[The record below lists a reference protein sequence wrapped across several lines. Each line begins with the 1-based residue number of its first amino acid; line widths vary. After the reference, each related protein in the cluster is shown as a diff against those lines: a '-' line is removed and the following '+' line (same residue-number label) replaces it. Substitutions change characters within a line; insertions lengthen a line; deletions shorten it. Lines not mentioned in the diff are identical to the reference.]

1 MPIWQH
7 PLLHS
12 ARQDQVA
19 TMANLNAVIAAYKS
33 LQSCR
38 FEPHITVLTT
48 GDGRI
53 TIPAIDFLSFGGIT
67 DTILLNDFV
76 KFIKRDKLAMV
87 FRLLLNLD
95 WGTSPGGINCKLSF
109 NLLVPMSEV
118 DKLRRQEH
126 VPVIT
131 PAPASMVDVVHN
143 ADDLNG
149 RLPSE
154 TNLNLMIENDFAAM
168 KVKIPPSLKRRL
180 SKKALYSAKTLA
192 KYASELERS
201 ISLLI
206 ESTVLSKNVNLQNQV
221 LQDVLRRLG
230 NKVGNNETVDVTRTM
245 ITNIKRLV
253 DDMREFGTNDIEQIK
268 YLEGLA
274 LALSGGVSVARMMRT
289 TGLSKRT
296 LEYGK
301 ELRKKFDEETAKAR
315 IESETISANSAV
327 NNVQNA
333 NQTNSEDNEVMANQN
348 NIDSDNETVY
358 SEESVSVDDN
368 SGKRKRA
375 KRGEGAKKL
384 SINRYRPYI
393 SRKFR
398 KTRSDL
404 ITGVEVQRFCHESR
418 WGGRLD
424 TLKLS
429 KQQVLIEQPLG
440 GFQYESIRSYQYT
453 VVEMYSHFKSSE
465 YGARQR
471 MENSNRDLSIRRF
484 RELICPCMTLA
495 KQRDT
500 ADEIIAEFKHC
511 LLTWDVNMRKKDRNV
526 RSSIERCQLTE
537 CKQHQ
542 NGSSSAELYAMASK
556 SPQHFLKYLL
566 CPQIQ
571 RDELAIKISDS
582 NSSFKEK
589 LALSQ
594 AANIEAAT
602 ASKLKDEKNYWASGA
617 KKGE

>member
-1 MPIWQH
+1 
-7 PLLHS
+7 
-12 ARQDQVA
+12 
-19 TMANLNAVIAAYKS
+19 MANLNAVIAAYKS

-126 VPVIT
+126 IPIIT

-143 ADDLNG
+143 ADDLNR

-154 TNLNLMIENDFAAM
+154 TNLNLIIENDFAAM

-180 SKKALYSAKTLA
+180 SKKTIYSAKTLA

-327 NNVQNA
+327 NNVQNE
-333 NQTNSEDNEVMANQN
+333 NQTNGEDNEVMANQN

-393 SRKFR
+393 SRKFK

-404 ITGVEVQRFCHESR
+404 ITGVEVQRFCHESQ

-424 TLKLS
+424 TLKL
-429 KQQVLIEQPLG
+429 
-440 GFQYESIRSYQYT
+440 
-453 VVEMYSHFKSSE
+453 
-465 YGARQR
+465 
-471 MENSNRDLSIRRF
+471 
-484 RELICPCMTLA
+484 
-495 KQRDT
+495 
-500 ADEIIAEFKHC
+500 
-511 LLTWDVNMRKKDRNV
+511 
-526 RSSIERCQLTE
+526 
-537 CKQHQ
+537 
-542 NGSSSAELYAMASK
+542 
-556 SPQHFLKYLL
+556 
-566 CPQIQ
+566 
-571 RDELAIKISDS
+571 
-582 NSSFKEK
+582 
-589 LALSQ
+589 
-594 AANIEAAT
+594 
-602 ASKLKDEKNYWASGA
+602 
-617 KKGE
+617 